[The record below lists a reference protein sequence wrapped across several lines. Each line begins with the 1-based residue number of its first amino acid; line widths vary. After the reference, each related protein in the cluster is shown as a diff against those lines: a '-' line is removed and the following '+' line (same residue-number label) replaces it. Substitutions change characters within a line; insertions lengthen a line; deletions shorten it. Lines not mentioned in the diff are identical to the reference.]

1 MFKLQKGFWAVASLA
16 AIVLLFNVA
25 AQAQDAWAENPRTRM
40 TVFGSGSSFSSDRT
54 FILDPLDPAPD
65 QFNTKFVPGGKMG
78 ARFTYDLTPK
88 MAFEGTFG
96 YGTNNLLV
104 TETTKTPPESRGF
117 GVKHTQFSG
126 NVLYFLQA
134 PGSKIRTFVTGGI
147 GTTKFSP
154 TDQAISDANSSGTVD
169 EFIDDAA
176 DITSESK
183 FGFNFGGGVE
193 TKITSKLGIRFDFRD
208 WVTGISTFGVP
219 TTDPGT
225 GADFYPVSGSIH
237 NFSTSIGFVFFVD

>member
-1 MFKLQKGFWAVASLA
+1 MRFKVLGTLA
-16 AIVLLFNVA
+16 AVFAFILLFNMS
-25 AQAQDAWAENPRTRM
+25 AQAQDAWAENSRM
-40 TVFGSGSSFSSDRT
+40 RVTVFGTGSSFSSDRT
-54 FILDPLDPAPD
+54 FILDPLDTPPD
-65 QFNTKFVPGGKMG
+65 QFNTKFVSGGKLG

-96 YGTNNLLV
+96 YGTNNFVV
-104 TETTKTPPESRGF
+104 TELSKTPIEERGF

-208 WVTGISTFGVP
+208 WVTGIPTFGVP
-219 TTDPGT
+219 TTDT
-225 GADFYPVSGSIH
+225 GGDFYPVSGSIH